1 MNSGTNSNFTT
12 SSCSLS
18 FYSYPYRE
26 VLFQKKHVMFSRFND
41 QLWTNSKSPRIL
53 LKKKKASEIRKKMPK
68 VLSRHFLNTLAES
81 SLCHLVNQQDIPL
94 MPPPVEQSS
103 PGTGSRRHSIS
114 HLGKLAPVRSAQF
127 LAVKSNPK
135 WDMTHIFVEIAD
147 HHHQSG
153 SPTSFIFYVPPF
165 ARYSMTLSYICDSNI
180 FIILEPSKTHHCEF
194 L

>member
-1 MNSGTNSNFTT
+1 
-12 SSCSLS
+12 
-18 FYSYPYRE
+18 
-26 VLFQKKHVMFSRFND
+26 
-41 QLWTNSKSPRIL
+41 
-53 LKKKKASEIRKKMPK
+53 MPK

-81 SLCHLVNQQDIPL
+81 SLCHLVKQQNIPL

-114 HLGKLAPVRSAQF
+114 HLGKLAPVRSAPF
-127 LAVKSNPK
+127 LAVESNPT
-135 WDMTHIFVEIAD
+135 WYMTHTSVEITD

-165 ARYSMTLSYICDSNI
+165 ATYSMTSSYICDSNI
-180 FIILEPSKTHHCEF
+180 FIILEPFKTHQHEI